1 MMKKENKNQSVSK
14 RLKYTMCSNNS
25 CCPVISEIENN
36 QFIIT
41 DDYEGKV
48 TITRDELLLLK
59 NFLNENLKD

>member
-1 MMKKENKNQSVSK
+1 MKTENKNQPVNK

-36 QFIIT
+36 KFIIT